1 MCASL
6 ALIPSQDDFREKYA
20 ELDTLPKINNLVY
33 DGAVVPMWTDTTGF
47 VYVTREADGL
57 KYFHVDAASKS
68 RTEITS
74 PSTMSFCR
82 LCLSVPEGNGPVPI
96 RSCPLTDAIW
106 PF

>member
-1 MCASL
+1 MHILSILCASL

-57 KYFHVDAASKS
+57 KYFHVEPHQVQNGDN
-68 RTEITS
+68 
-74 PSTMSFCR
+74 FCR
-82 LCLSVPEGNGPVPI
+82 V
-96 RSCPLTDAIW
+96 R
-106 PF
+106 